1 MSMNN
6 LEENVDDILKDVQQ
20 YKNVANK
27 HKF

>member
-6 LEENVDDILKDVQQ
+6 LEENVDDILKDEQQ
-20 YKNVANK
+20 YINGANK